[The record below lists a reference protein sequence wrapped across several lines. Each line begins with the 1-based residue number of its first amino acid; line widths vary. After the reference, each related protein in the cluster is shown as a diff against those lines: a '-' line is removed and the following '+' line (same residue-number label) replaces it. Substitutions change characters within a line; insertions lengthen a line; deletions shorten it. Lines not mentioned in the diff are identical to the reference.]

1 MRTQIQSFLKRAFSP
16 KTVSIAAQM
25 SYYWTLAFIPAM
37 IFLISFTSKLYLPV
51 DSLLSYLQ
59 AAMPASAYNIVF
71 SAINEVLSSQISFG
85 TLALALW
92 FLVSGMHAFVL
103 GLATSYP
110 DTNHR
115 RPLKVMTL
123 SFVFA
128 FIFIAIIIVSILL
141 IVFGQH
147 LTALLA
153 RFLPVGTN
161 VLITGKIIGY
171 LVIFFMMV
179 LSFSLLYQFAPNIKL
194 HLKDV
199 FWGALFSAIGWI
211 IATFFFRFYV
221 ENFGRYGLIFGSL
234 GGIFVFLLW
243 LYLLIFIMLVGN
255 EINVSYYLHK
265 YKPDQWADS

>member
-85 TLALALW
+85 TLALVSW
-92 FLVSGMHAFVL
+92 FLVSACTL
-103 GLATSYP
+103 LYSGLATSYP

-115 RPLKVMTL
+115 RPLKVMTPFRL
-123 SFVFA
+123 CLYLYCHYHCNWFCW
-128 FIFIAIIIVSILL
+128 

-147 LTALLA
+147 LTASLE
-153 RFLPVGTN
+153 RFLPVGHRN
-161 VLITGKIIGY
+161 V
-171 LVIFFMMV
+171 
-179 LSFSLLYQFAPNIKL
+179 FSSP
-194 HLKDV
+194 
-199 FWGALFSAIGWI
+199 S
-211 IATFFFRFYV
+211 
-221 ENFGRYGLIFGSL
+221 
-234 GGIFVFLLW
+234 
-243 LYLLIFIMLVGN
+243 
-255 EINVSYYLHK
+255 
-265 YKPDQWADS
+265 